1 MPSWNIHIAHVE
13 RLLAEEGATGLGVRD
28 VDAFLLG
35 NLAPDIYVGYMVPD
49 ATTRIDYKLT
59 HLTMRSH
66 IPVPRCDEF
75 WDFYCVNPRG
85 YGAACVTDLV
95 KGAWCHLVCDHVYNS
110 HTRDWLARVGMR
122 PGEEARIAKQAD
134 FADFGRTLSI
144 SRGIQVSS
152 AVLAQCDAFPQ
163 YRVAEADAIAAA
175 RVAQGIVEENATN
188 HLEGTPDYRLLSADF
203 FEAARQEAHA
213 AMVEGLHKLAEA
225 EKS

>member
-13 RLLAEEGATGLGVRD
+13 RLLAEEGTTGLGVRD

-35 NLAPDIYVGYMVPD
+35 NLVPDIYVGYMVPD

-59 HLTMRSH
+59 HLTLRNH

-134 FADFGRTLSI
+134 FADFGRTLGI
-144 SRGIQVSS
+144 SMSVQVSD
-152 AVLAQCDAFPQ
+152 AVLAQCEAFPQ
-163 YRVAEADAIAAA
+163 YRIAETDAIAAA
-175 RVAQGIVEENATN
+175 RVAQGIVEENTTN
-188 HLEGTPDYRLLSADF
+188 HLDGTPDYRLLTADF

-213 AMVEGLHKLAEA
+213 TMVEGLHKLAEA
-225 EKS
+225 EKA